1 MRGKV
6 PKAEGGKAP
15 QKKMKQPT
23 ASFDINQRRV
33 AVRRTAWIMAAVA
46 IAIFVLFFLKVF
58 WH

>member
-1 MRGKV
+1 MN
-6 PKAEGGKAP
+6 
-15 QKKMKQPT
+15 QKL